1 MDVFQQRYLAH
12 QARKAKVLAELLA
25 ERYSER
31 VFDDRPVDP
40 DLLADLLKVAERAP
54 SSCDRRGVSAKP
66 VTDRD
71 GRALLGG
78 LLVGG
83 VGWVHRAP
91 AILLL
96 FGDPAAY
103 KAPGEAAF
111 MPYLDAG
118 VIVGHLY
125 LTAAAV
131 GLRCCFI
138 NPNIREHNRDHFAN
152 VFGGGIFC
160 GALAVGWSRGDQP
173 DWVGDTS

>member
-12 QARKAKVLAELLA
+12 QARKAQVLAQLMA

-31 VFDDRPVDP
+31 VFDDRTVDP

-54 SSCDRRGVSAKP
+54 SSCDRHGVSVKT

-96 FGDPAAY
+96 FGDPAAV
-103 KAPGEAAF
+103 KAPGEATF
-111 MPYLDAG
+111 MPYLDAEIG
-118 VIVGHLY
+118 RAHVCTPV
-125 LTAAAV
+125 T
-131 GLRCCFI
+131 
-138 NPNIREHNRDHFAN
+138 
-152 VFGGGIFC
+152 
-160 GALAVGWSRGDQP
+160 
-173 DWVGDTS
+173 